1 MKSGQY
7 HKKCFTCFL
16 CRANLDFSSANDSPL
31 NEVVCKYCY
40 RQNFGPSTIAQE
52 LESHHRT
59 DTIKLSGGKGC
70 PKCQGAVFD
79 AERVTTSS
87 GVSYHA
93 SCARCVG
100 CDTKLTSLN
109 LCSDKAGVL
118 YCQGCLARRTGGA
131 SYRGGAGG
139 GAWVDGCQ
147 QRPGTV
153 TRDSLA
159 ILRPGEAGPG
169 CLRCGGAVFEAEKIL
184 ISNKIVFHRNCF
196 NCQGCGSSLDA
207 LKVMIS
213 PDKKA
218 FCKNCY
224 KMGLKMKSH
233 NLNIATDS
241 IMADS
246 EDKSGCPVCG
256 GRVFEAEKIATKSNW
271 WHKSCFKCHSC
282 KHKLDMSSY
291 IEAENRIYCK
301 TCYARDFCNS
311 AKNKFGDKAGVRA
324 GEGDK
329 SGCLRCGNKVFSVD
343 KVVAKAGVYHRS
355 CLSCGECGTGLTV
368 TNFLCGGDTGEIF
381 CRQCYAARWGVMGR
395 AGSVTRSQVTD
406 IMAGDG
412 DPDMCLRCGG
422 RVFSAEKMTTSAGQF
437 HK

>member
-7 HKKCFTCFL
+7 HKKCFTCFS
-16 CRANLDFSSANDSPL
+16 CKANLDYSSATDSPL
-31 NEVVCKYCY
+31 NEVLCKYCY
-40 RQNFGPSTIAQE
+40 RQSFGPSSIPQE

-59 DTIKLSGGKGC
+59 DTIKVSDGKGC
-70 PKCQGAVFD
+70 PKCQGAVYD
-79 AERVTTSS
+79 AERVTTTS

-109 LCSDKAGVL
+109 LCSDKAGLL
-118 YCQGCLARRTGGA
+118 YCPGCLARRTGGA
-131 SYRGGAGG
+131 GYRGGAGG
-139 GAWVDGCQ
+139 GAWADGRQ
-147 QRPGTV
+147 PGPGTI

-159 ILRPGEAGPG
+159 LIRPGETGAG
-169 CLRCGGAVFEAEKIL
+169 CLRCGGAVFEAEKVL

-207 LKVMIS
+207 LKVMIA
-213 PDKKA
+213 PDNKA

-224 KMGLKMKSH
+224 KMVLKMDSH

-256 GRVFEAEKIATKSNW
+256 GRVYEAEKIATKTSW
-271 WHKSCFKCHSC
+271 WHKSCFRCESC

-291 IEAENRIYCK
+291 IEAESKIYCK
-301 TCYARDFCNS
+301 TCYARNICNS
-311 AKNKFGDKAGVRA
+311 ARNKFGDKAGVRA

-329 SGCLRCGNKVFSVD
+329 AGCLRCGDKVFSVD
-343 KVVAKAGVYHRS
+343 KVLAKAGVYHRG
-355 CLSCGECGTGLTV
+355 CLSCGGCGTGLSV

-395 AGSVTRSQVTD
+395 AGSVTRTQVTE
-406 IMAGDG
+406 IMAGEG
-412 DPDMCLRCGG
+412 EPDMCLRCGG
-422 RVFSAEKMTTSAGQF
+422 RVYSAERMTTSAGQF